1 MKTKVVFFE
10 VQGGTD
16 KWLNGYRKDT
26 MQMFDA
32 LKKRGQDA
40 EVIFFVIRGICSIFV
55 KFS

>member
-10 VQGGTD
+10 VQGGSD

-26 MQMFDA
+26 MPMVDA

-40 EVIFFVIRGICSIFV
+40 EVQLQA
-55 KFS
+55 